1 MRFEDVRGNVHKLD
15 NILYRTVKPL
25 TNISKELFKCRLE
38 IFQRVLYYIT

>member
-25 TNISKELFKCRLE
+25 PNISKELFKCFE